1 MRFTFVSLLA
11 LFAVANAQ
19 QPSPP
24 PTPVPGTSM
33 PRPASPATPAPT
45 MTAPRTTPQRQRPTS
60 PRTPPHGARAPRT
73 ITSGPSGP
81 PILLPFPPLMPPVAG
96 GLTSPTPFRPRDLTR
111 PPRDLYRVRPGKP
124 FNSQQNPF
132 VGGYGGGYVGS
143 GYSDPGYGAPEYQS
157 AEQLPPA
164 PAFGMLRLDVTPS
177 TAQVFVDSYYAGTVA
192 DVDRRALTL
201 VAGPHRIEIRAQH
214 YDPVAFDVRIDPN
227 DTIVYRDAL
236 DLMQPAAP
244 RATGPRRIYVI
255 PGCYAG
261 NIAPRAERLPAGC
274 NIKLVQVLE

>member
-1 MRFTFVSLLA
+1 MRFAFVSFLA
-11 LFAVANAQ
+11 LFAITNAQ
-19 QPSPP
+19 QPTPP
-24 PTPVPGTSM
+24 PTSAPGTST
-33 PRPASPATPAPT
+33 PRPASPATLAPA
-45 MTAPRTTPQRQRPTS
+45 MTAPRTTPQRSTS
-60 PRTPPHGARAPRT
+60 ARTPPHAAKAPRA
-73 ITSGPSGP
+73 ITSGRSGP

-96 GLTSPTPFRPRDLTR
+96 GLTPPTRFRPRDLTR
-111 PPRDLYRVRPGKP
+111 PPRDLYRVRPGRP
-124 FNSQQNPF
+124 FNSQPYPF
-132 VGGYGGGYVGS
+132 GGGYGGGSVGS
-143 GYSDPGYGAPEYQS
+143 GYSDPEYGAPGYQS

-177 TAQVFVDSYYAGTVA
+177 SAQVFVDSYYAGTVA

-214 YDPVAFDVRIDPN
+214 YEPVAFDVRIDPN
-227 DTIVYRDAL
+227 DTIAYRAAL

-244 RATGPRRIYVI
+244 RATGSRRIYVI

-274 NIKLVQVLE
+274 NIKLVQILE